1 MSKYGKDKMED
12 DKSKGK
18 PIESSPGS
26 AQTTKTKDKLA
37 EPGKYNVVFV
47 NDDFTPMD
55 FVVKLLVEIFYHDH
69 DTSQELTKLIHDKGR
84 GIVGTYSH
92 EIAEQKA
99 IECTSVARAAGHPL
113 QVVVEAE

>member
-1 MSKYGKDKMED
+1 MSVEEYTSGDIQLEEAEVEA
-12 DKSKGK
+12 SK
-18 PIESSPGS
+18 PP
-26 AQTTKTKDKLA
+26 LFC
-37 EPGKYNVVFV
+37 VVFF

-113 QVVVEAE
+113 QVVVEPE